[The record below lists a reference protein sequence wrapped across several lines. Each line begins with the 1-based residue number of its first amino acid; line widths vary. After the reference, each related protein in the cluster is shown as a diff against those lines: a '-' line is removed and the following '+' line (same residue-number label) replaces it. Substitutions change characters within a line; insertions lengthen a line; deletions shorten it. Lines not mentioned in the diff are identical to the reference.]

1 MITEH
6 ITNYDNRDFDK
17 FITVQIYI
25 HGFVF
30 LETEEE
36 RNFKMTIPLN
46 EMENYQ
52 SGKMNIF
59 KPLIEEKVKR
69 YMISKMKEKCIN
81 VVEIARKLEIS
92 VKHLLH
98 CYFINNR
105 IDNID
110 IIWTGSAIKEFK
122 YIPIQHYLEYDD
134 DSVLLKIKGLKF
146 KKKLNE

>member
-6 ITNYDNRDFDK
+6 ITNYENRDFEK

-69 YMISKMKEKCIN
+69 YMIQKMKEKCMN
-81 VVEIARKLEIS
+81 VVELARKLDIP

-122 YIPIQHYLEYDD
+122 YIPIQHYLEYED
-134 DSVLLKIKGLKF
+134 DSVLLKISGLKF